1 MNPAGLPFPLLVMA
15 VLAGLLFL
23 ALGVILALRWRYR
36 LPLPDPSWAV
46 ALPPAA
52 PPEVSPLALSIA
64 AARRANPGRSGVMLL
79 SDPLQAFAARVALIR
94 AAVHALDLQYY
105 VWRPDQAGFIILD
118 ELRRAADRGVRVR
131 LLLDDN
137 GIAGLDPALAG
148 LAQHPGV
155 SVRLFN
161 PFLLRKP
168 RLLNYAFD
176 FFRLNRRMHNKAL
189 VADRCMALSGGR
201 NIGDEYFGATNGS
214 IFADLDIL
222 LAGPAAEALAS
233 DFDRYWASPLAF
245 PAPVILGNVMP
256 LAPEDIARGP
266 ASAWPPAYAQ
276 ALVNLPMAGA
286 TPALELRWVPVTM
299 ISDDP
304 AKALGA
310 EPVESGFGRRLLA
323 LFGEPRVE
331 LVLVS
336 PYFVPMTS
344 GTEALAALAR
354 SGVSVKVLTN
364 SLDATNHRIV
374 HTGYARRRRS
384 LLKAGIR
391 LFEMKG
397 PDAWSL
403 PRRHFRIFRSAGPEG
418 RFLVGSQSTALH
430 AKTFAVD
437 RERLFVGTFNF
448 DPRSVNLNT
457 ELGFLVDC
465 PDLAAELHD
474 SFDARLL
481 ERAYEV
487 RLEEEAKRL
496 TWVEWTTTG
505 IIRHRTEPGTSRTER
520 VFVALL
526 SPLPIE
532 WLL

>member
-1 MNPAGLPFPLLVMA
+1 MNPAGLPFLLTA
-15 VLAGLLFL
+15 GLAGLLVL
-23 ALGVILALRWRYR
+23 ALGMILALRWRYR
-36 LPLPDPSWAV
+36 LPQPDPSRAV
-46 ALPPAA
+46 LVAPSA
-52 PPEVSPLALSIA
+52 PPEASPLALSMA
-64 AARRANPGRSGVMLL
+64 AERKANPGRSGVMLL

-94 AAVHALDLQYY
+94 AAVHAVDLQYY
-105 VWRPDQAGFIILD
+105 VWRPDQAGFILLD
-118 ELRRAADRGVRVR
+118 ELRRAADRGVMVR

-148 LAQHPGV
+148 LSRHPGV
-155 SVRLFN
+155 SIRLFN
-161 PFLLRKP
+161 PFMLRKP

-214 IFADLDIL
+214 VFADLDIL
-222 LAGPAAEALAS
+222 LAGPAAEDLAV
-233 DFDRYWASPLAF
+233 DFDRYWTSPLAF
-245 PAPVILGNVMP
+245 PAARILGNVRP
-256 LAPEDIARGP
+256 LTPDDLARGP

-276 ALVNLPMAGA
+276 AFLNFPMTGA
-286 TPALELRWVPVTM
+286 TPALAMRWVPVTM

-323 LFGEPRVE
+323 LFGEPRRE

-336 PYFVPMTS
+336 PYFVPMAP
-344 GTEALAALAR
+344 GTEALASLAR
-354 SGVSVKVLTN
+354 SGVGVKVLTN

-374 HTGYARRRRS
+374 HTGYARRRRA

-457 ELGFLVDC
+457 ELGFIIDC

-474 SFDARLL
+474 AFDARLL

-487 RLEEEAKRL
+487 RLDDAGSSL
-496 TWVEWTTTG
+496 IWLEWTKSG
-505 IIRHRTEPGTSRTER
+505 IITHRTEPGTSRSER
-520 VFVALL
+520 LFVALL

>member
-1 MNPAGLPFPLLVMA
+1 MNPAGLLLPLL
-15 VLAGLLFL
+15 LTAGFATLLLFL
-23 ALGVILALRWRYR
+23 LAAILWLRWRYR
-36 LPLPDPSWAV
+36 LPQPDPSWATEF
-46 ALPPAA
+46 PPPV
-52 PPEVSPLALSIA
+52 PPETTPLALSIA
-64 AARRANPGRSGVMLL
+64 GTRKANPGQSGVMLL

-94 AAVHALDLQYY
+94 AAVQALDLQYY
-105 VWRPDQAGFIILD
+105 VWRPDQAGFILLD

-148 LAQHPGV
+148 LAHHPGV
-155 SVRLFN
+155 SIRLFN

-168 RLLNYAFD
+168 RPLNYAFD

-201 NIGDEYFGATNGS
+201 NVGDEYFGATDGS
-214 IFADLDIL
+214 VFADLDIL
-222 LAGPAAEALAS
+222 LAGPSAEALAS
-233 DFDRYWASPLAF
+233 DFDRYWISPSAYPASE
-245 PAPVILGNVMP
+245 ILGKVRP
-256 LAPEDIARGP
+256 LSPEDIARGP
-266 ASAWPPAYAQ
+266 ASAWPPAYHQ
-276 ALVNLPMAGA
+276 ALLNLPMKGA
-286 TPALELRWVPVTM
+286 TPELDLRWVPVTM

-310 EPVESGFGRRLLA
+310 QPAHSGFGPRLLA
-323 LFGEPRVE
+323 LFGEPRRE

-336 PYFVPMTS
+336 PYFVPMAS

-354 SGVSVKVLTN
+354 SGVRVKVLTN

-391 LFEMKG
+391 LFELKG

-403 PRRHFRIFRSAGPEG
+403 SRRHFRIFRTAGPEG

-474 SFDARLL
+474 AFDALL
-481 ERAYEV
+481 NERAYEV
-487 RLEEEAKRL
+487 RLDEDGRRL
-496 TWVEWTTTG
+496 AWIEWTTTG
-505 IIRHRTEPGTSRTER
+505 MIRHRTEPGTSRTER
-520 VFVALL
+520 AFVSLL